1 MYVDVKRVRIDKNR
15 GDSRES
21 LLTLDLRHC
30 PRAFSI
36 CAEIDRW
43 TAQIKILTVSMK
55 SALFM
60 DRAAKFDV
68 LSMKSAVFVDVLLM
82 IHVCR
87 CGFG

>member
-21 LLTLDLRHC
+21 LLTLYLRHC

-43 TAQIKILTVSMK
+43 TAHLKILTVSMK
-55 SALFM
+55 SVLFM
-60 DRAAKFDV
+60 DRAAKLDV

>member
-1 MYVDVKRVRIDKNR
+1 
-15 GDSRES
+15 
-21 LLTLDLRHC
+21 
-30 PRAFSI
+30 
-36 CAEIDRW
+36 
-43 TAQIKILTVSMK
+43 MK

-60 DRAAKFDV
+60 DRAAKLDV

>member
-1 MYVDVKRVRIDKNR
+1 
-15 GDSRES
+15 
-21 LLTLDLRHC
+21 
-30 PRAFSI
+30 
-36 CAEIDRW
+36 
-43 TAQIKILTVSMK
+43 MK

-68 LSMKSAVFVDVLLM
+68 LSTKIAVFVDVLLM